1 MTEKICYTIERHV
14 SGISLAGT
22 IKYAPVAQLDRAL
35 DSDSKGRWFESSRAY
50 QLRLLKKMQPLKP
63 LLRQGFQ
70 PFQREKSSTSRDG
83 DAKGHFRDVG

>member
-1 MTEKICYTIERHV
+1 MPYAGMAE
-14 SGISLAGT
+14 LA
-22 IKYAPVAQLDRAL
+22 DAL
-35 DSDSKGRWFESSRAY
+35 DLGSSGQPCGFDSHYPY

>member
-35 DSDSKGRWFESSRAY
+35 DSDISDVSSCDMA
-50 QLRLLKKMQPLKP
+50 QNLAVPAFAGTAEKKCVVVDYYLTTIAEIHNPICA
-63 LLRQGFQ
+63 R
-70 PFQREKSSTSRDG
+70 SS
-83 DAKGHFRDVG
+83 VG

>member
-35 DSDSKGRWFESSRAY
+35 DSDSVGRWFESSRAY
-50 QLRLLKKMQPLKP
+50 QKPSQTYCLRRFLY
-63 LLRQGFQ
+63 
-70 PFQREKSSTSRDG
+70 
-83 DAKGHFRDVG
+83 AKNQEN